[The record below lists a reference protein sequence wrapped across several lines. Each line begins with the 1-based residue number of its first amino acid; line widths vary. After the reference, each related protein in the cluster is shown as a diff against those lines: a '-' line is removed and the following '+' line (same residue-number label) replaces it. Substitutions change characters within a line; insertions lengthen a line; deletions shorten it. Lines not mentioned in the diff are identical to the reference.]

1 MERGKGFEDLLVW
14 QKARQ
19 ICSDIYVITQT
30 ESFKYDTRFVQQ
42 IRSSSGSIMD
52 NIAEGYERGGNKE
65 FSNFLYLAKGSC
77 GELRSQI
84 IRAHDVRHIDDPTFE
99 ELYKKATILNKGI

>member
-1 MERGKGFEDLLVW
+1 
-14 QKARQ
+14 
-19 ICSDIYVITQT
+19 
-30 ESFKYDTRFVQQ
+30 
-42 IRSSSGSIMD
+42 MD

-65 FSNFLYLAKGSC
+65 FSNFLYIAKGSC

-99 ELYKKATILNKGI
+99 ELYKKATILNKGIYNLIRSIKDSGLQGEKYNH